1 MDVSGQD
8 IGVKVLLDVSPVT
21 LPLSGIGRYAL
32 ELARHL
38 PQTSGISSVS
48 YLRDGQVLA
57 SFDHNSIAPAAPA
70 SAVRQ
75 WIKPLLPYKAVL
87 GPWRRHKA
95 KALARSLDAYDDYIY
110 YAPNFSAPP
119 VNGPSVVTLHDL
131 SVFHF
136 PDFHPRDRVNY
147 LRDQIH
153 CSVAN
158 ADRLV
163 TDSEFVR
170 NELLQLFQ
178 LPAER
183 VSAIALGVDDSF
195 RVHSPRE
202 LLALE
207 STYGLTPGGYVL
219 SVGTIEPRK
228 NLAGLLQAYS
238 RLSPAQRKRYPLV
251 IAGAY
256 GWNSD
261 ALIEQIRPLRASGD
275 VIYLDYVPEE
285 HLPAL
290 YAGAAVFAYFSF
302 YEGFGLPVLEAMS
315 SGVPVV
321 CAASSALPE
330 LCGDA
335 GLQVDPHDTDAMAA
349 ALQRALEDQL
359 WRAAAID
366 QGVAR
371 SKDYTWQKTAASLVD
386 VFRGLTA

>member
-1 MDVSGQD
+1 M
-8 IGVKVLLDVSPVT
+8 KVLLDVSSVT

-38 PQTSGISSVS
+38 PQSPDISSVS
-48 YLRDGQVLA
+48 YLRGGQVLA
-57 SFDHNSIAPAAPA
+57 DFDLHSVGPAVPV
-70 SAVRQ
+70 SKLRQ
-75 WIKPLLPYKAVL
+75 GIKSLLPYKSVL
-87 GPWRRHKA
+87 GPWRRRKA
-95 KALARSLDAYDDYIY
+95 KALARSLAPYEDYIY

-119 VNGPSVVTLHDL
+119 VTGLSVVTLHDL

-147 LRDQIH
+147 LREQIH
-153 CSVAN
+153 SSVAN

-163 TDSEFVR
+163 TDSAFVR
-170 NELLQLFQ
+170 DELLQLFQ
-178 LPAER
+178 LPGER
-183 VSAIALGVDDSF
+183 VSAIPLGVDTSF
-195 RVHSPRE
+195 RVHTPQE
-202 LLALE
+202 LATLE
-207 STYGLTPGGYVL
+207 STYGLSPGGYVL
-219 SVGTIEPRK
+219 SVGTVEPRK

-238 RLSPAQRKRYPLV
+238 RLAPGQRKRYPLV

-261 ALIEQIRPLRASGD
+261 VLIEQIRRMSDSGD
-275 VIYLDYVPEE
+275 VIYLDYVPEQ

-330 LCGDA
+330 LCGDT
-335 GLQVDPHDTDAMAA
+335 GLQADPHDIDAMADV
-349 ALQRALEDQL
+349 LRRALEDES
-359 WRAAAID
+359 WRAGAAEEGI
-366 QGVAR
+366 AR
-371 SKDYTWQKTAASLVD
+371 SARYTWQKTAAGLVD
-386 VFRGLTA
+386 VFRELAA